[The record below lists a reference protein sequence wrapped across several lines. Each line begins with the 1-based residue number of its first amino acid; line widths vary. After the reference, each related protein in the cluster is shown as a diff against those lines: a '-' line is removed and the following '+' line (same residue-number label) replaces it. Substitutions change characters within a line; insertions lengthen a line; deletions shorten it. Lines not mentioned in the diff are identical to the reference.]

1 VTNVHHLPSVPAA
14 RALTLARAIQPGYL
28 DRILADERRKLT
40 ALDKGTDIIDELAA
54 VGRAVWVHRDAEA
67 RAEAKAEQAIRHAV
81 RLEQTVGEVE
91 RIAEQWTHLHD
102 GVKRAM
108 GHLLLDVIR
117 GDRSDDETAS

>member
-1 VTNVHHLPSVPAA
+1 MTNVHHLPSVPAA
-14 RALTLARAIQPGYL
+14 RALTLAQAIQPGYL
-28 DRILADERRKLT
+28 DRILADEHRKLT

-54 VGRAVWVHRDAEA
+54 AGRAAWVHRNP
-67 RAEAKAEQAIRHAV
+67 EAKAEQAIRHAV

-117 GDRSDDETAS
+117 GDRGDDETAS

>member
-14 RALTLARAIQPGYL
+14 RALTLAQAIQPGYL
-28 DRILADERRKLT
+28 DRILADEHRKLT
-40 ALDKGTDIIDELAA
+40 ALDKSTDIIDELAA
-54 VGRAVWVHRDAEA
+54 AGRAAWVHRNP
-67 RAEAKAEQAIRHAV
+67 EAKTEQAIRHAV

-117 GDRSDDETAS
+117 GDRGDDVA

>member
-1 VTNVHHLPSVPAA
+1 VTNVHHLPSSPTAQ
-14 RALTLARAIQPGYL
+14 ALTLARAIQPGWL
-28 DRILADERRKLT
+28 DRILADERRKLA
-40 ALDKGTDIIDELAA
+40 ALDKDTDIVDELAA
-54 VGRAVWVHRDAEA
+54 AGRAVWVRRDAEA

-108 GHLLLDVIR
+108 GNLLLDVIR
-117 GDRSDDETAS
+117 GDRGDGDAS